1 MLVTAA
7 LAQLAVP
14 LSQPVLVSSDH
25 HNIQT
30 NSPANVK
37 YMLGAHMTRTKSEV
51 SVDVEH

>member
-25 HNIQT
+25 NIQK
-30 NSPANVK
+30 NSPANVQC
-37 YMLGAHMTRTKSEV
+37 MSGAHMTWAESEV
-51 SVDVEH
+51 SVDV